1 MSNETII
8 ALLQNQ
14 LADLETQL
22 TQLLHRADTLRNTIN
37 TLKSEVSN
45 LSAAQH
51 QAIVQAQAANDLA
64 KSALHNAQEAS
75 AALTV
80 QRDEINAFI
89 EHTAQQIE
97 NLAIKAQA
105 AIDAKPCQTASEPA
119 ENEMAAEAQATVQAI
134 AEQEAEEEEVIEE
147 IVPQPI
153 DEEPTS
159 EVEEE
164 EIVADLQ
171 KAQEQIA
178 EESIN
183 EKQHSEE
190 QEEPAQK
197 DFNDEEPVVEEFV
210 EEQIED
216 APEHVESAEFESD
229 NAPETIKDETT
240 EAQIDKPLRNEQ
252 PDQSSIIPKISD
264 IKAGIS
270 IGDRF
275 LFQRQLFRNSGELMN
290 KTITRLNAMSSFEEA
305 MAWCEKNFEWDK
317 ESNAYE
323 LFTNVLRRRW

>member
-22 TQLLHRADTLRNTIN
+22 IQLLHRADTLRNTIN

-80 QRDEINAFI
+80 QRNEINAFI

-97 NLAIKAQA
+97 NLATKAQA
-105 AIDAKPCQTASEPA
+105 AIDVKQSQPTLV
-119 ENEMAAEAQATVQAI
+119 NEQDEIAAEADATMQSI
-134 AEQEAEEEEVIEE
+134 AEQEVAEEQLIDE
-147 IVPQPI
+147 IAPQPI
-153 DEEPTS
+153 DEQPTT
-159 EVEEE
+159 EVEQE

-178 EESIN
+178 EESI
-183 EKQHSEE
+183 EAQPTE
-190 QEEPAQK
+190 QDEPTVESQTDDEPA
-197 DFNDEEPVVEEFV
+197 VEEFA
-210 EEQIED
+210 EEHID
-216 APEHVESAEFESD
+216 NVPEHVEDAEITEEQESEP
-229 NAPETIKDETT
+229 AKDETI
-240 EAQIDKPLRNEQ
+240 EAQIDKPLRSEQ

>member
-97 NLAIKAQA
+97 TLATKAQA
-105 AIDAKPCQTASEPA
+105 AIDVKQSQPNPA
-119 ENEMAAEAQATVQAI
+119 NEQDEIAAEAEATMQSI
-134 AEQEAEEEEVIEE
+134 AEQEVAEEQLIDE
-147 IVPQPI
+147 IAPQPI
-153 DEEPTS
+153 DEQPTS

-178 EESIN
+178 EESI
-183 EKQHSEE
+183 EAQPTE
-190 QEEPAQK
+190 QDEPTVEAQTDDEPA
-197 DFNDEEPVVEEFV
+197 VEEFA
-210 EEQIED
+210 EEHID
-216 APEHVESAEFESD
+216 NVPEHVEDAEITEEQESEP
-229 NAPETIKDETT
+229 AKDETI
-240 EAQIDKPLRNEQ
+240 EAQIDKPLRSEQ